1 MIVIVRARGHSCQRR
16 RTDIRLWSMP
26 IEPKLLKGFRDVL
39 PDQASARR
47 SVQSAIE
54 SVFVR
59 FGYVPIDTPVLE
71 YAEILLSKGGGET
84 DRQVYR
90 FKDQG
95 GRDIALRFD
104 LTVPFARYMAQHRSE
119 LYLPFRRYH
128 MAKVF
133 RGEKP
138 QRGRYREFMQ
148 CDIDMV
154 GSDGASSDAEIVIV
168 MAEALR
174 AAGAPGVRM
183 HLSHRALTN
192 RMLGHIALEPDAAAA
207 VLREID
213 KRRKVG
219 PERSAAALTALVGD
233 ERAARIAA
241 FLDCCG
247 AADAVA
253 AAAALAGGPGR
264 DSDRLQ
270 QVFAVLEATG
280 YADWVRFDPTITRGL
295 DYYTGM
301 VFETFIQDLES
312 IGSVCSGGRY
322 DNLVATFTQ
331 QSMSGIGA
339 SIGFD
344 RLLAALNELDAA
356 PGDRSVGDVL
366 VLHTDPELVPE
377 YHRLAAEVRRAG
389 FRAEVYP
396 DAKKLATQF
405 GYAERKGL
413 PLTVA
418 VGRSTETVLVRTIAD
433 RNQVEVERTA
443 VTSAIRAALGRT

>member
-1 MIVIVRARGHSCQRR
+1 M
-16 RTDIRLWSMP
+16 
-26 IEPKLLKGFRDVL
+26 L
-39 PDQASARR
+39 PHQASVRR
-47 SVQSAIE
+47 NAERAIE
-54 SVFVR
+54 SVFTR

-95 GRDIALRFD
+95 GRDVALRFD

-128 MAKVF
+128 IAKVF

-154 GSDGASSDAEIVIV
+154 GSDSASSDAEILIV

-174 AAGAPGVRM
+174 AAGAPRVRM

-192 RMLGHIALEPDAAAA
+192 RMLEHIALEPDAAAA

-219 PERSAAALTALVGD
+219 PERSAAALTALVGN
-233 ERAARIAA
+233 ECSARIAA
-241 FLDCCG
+241 FLDCRG
-247 AADAVA
+247 DADAVA

-270 QVFAVLEATG
+270 EVLGVLAAAG
-280 YADWVRFDPTITRGL
+280 YADWARFDPTITRGL
-295 DYYTGM
+295 DYYTGL
-301 VFETFIQDLES
+301 VFETFIHDLES

-322 DNLVATFTQ
+322 DDLVATFTH

-344 RLLAALNELDAA
+344 RLLAAIDELEVD

-366 VLHTDPELVPE
+366 VLHTDPKLVPE
-377 YHRLAAEVRRAG
+377 YHRLAAEIRAAG
-389 FRAEVYP
+389 FHAEVYP
-396 DAKKLATQF
+396 DAKKRAVQF

-418 VGRSTETVLVRTIAD
+418 VGRTTETVLVRTIAD
-433 RNQVEVERTA
+433 RNQVEVERAA
-443 VTSAIRAALGRT
+443 VTSAIGAALGRRT

>member
-1 MIVIVRARGHSCQRR
+1 M
-16 RTDIRLWSMP
+16 
-26 IEPKLLKGFRDVL
+26 L
-39 PDQASARR
+39 PHQASARR
-47 SVQSAIE
+47 NAERAIE
-54 SVFVR
+54 SVFAR

-90 FKDQG
+90 FTDQG
-95 GRDIALRFD
+95 GRDVALRFD

-128 MAKVF
+128 IAKVF

-154 GSDGASSDAEIVIV
+154 GSDSASSDAEIVIV

-174 AAGAPGVRM
+174 AAGAPRVRM

-192 RMLGHIALEPDAAAA
+192 RMLERIALEPDAATA

-241 FLDCCG
+241 FLDCRG
-247 AADAVA
+247 GADAVA
-253 AAAALAGGPGR
+253 AAAALSGGPDR
-264 DSDRLQ
+264 DSERLQ
-270 QVFAVLEATG
+270 EVLGVLAAAG
-280 YADWVRFDPTITRGL
+280 YADWACFDPTITRGL
-295 DYYTGM
+295 DYYTGL
-301 VFETFIQDLES
+301 VFETFIHDLES

-322 DNLVATFTQ
+322 DDLVATFTQ
-331 QSMSGIGA
+331 RSMSGIGA

-344 RLLAALNELDAA
+344 RLLAAIDELTAG
-356 PGDRSVGDVL
+356 PSDRSVADVL

-377 YHRLAAEVRRAG
+377 YHRLAAEIRAAG

-396 DAKKLATQF
+396 DAKKPAAQF

-418 VGRSTETVLVRTIAD
+418 LGRTTATVLVRTIAD
-433 RNQVEVERTA
+433 RNQVEVERAA
-443 VTSAIRAALGRT
+443 VTSAIETALGRT